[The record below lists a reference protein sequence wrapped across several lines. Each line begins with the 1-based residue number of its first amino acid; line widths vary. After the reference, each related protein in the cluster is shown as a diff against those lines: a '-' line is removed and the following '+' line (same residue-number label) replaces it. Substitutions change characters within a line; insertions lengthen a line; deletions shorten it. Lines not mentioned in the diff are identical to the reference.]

1 MGLTVLAL
9 KPQDGPGSLPHGDT
23 VLRDGDVLVVG
34 GSRAALDRSPLVQP
48 DGR

>member
-9 KPQDGPGSLPHGDT
+9 KPKGGPGSLPHGDT
-23 VLRDGDVLVVG
+23 VLHDGDVLVVG
-34 GSRAALDRSPLVQP
+34 GTKKALDSSPLVQP